1 LTFSIAGRCTSPS
14 TGAAPPFVAQ
24 SVLNRSVSLR
34 VVEEVAETCYAQTK
48 DGLHIAYQVQ
58 GTGPLDVIE
67 LGNGTLFSIDAAAEQ
82 PRWQAYVDRLASFS
96 RLIRFDLRGIGLS
109 DPLGSSDPPT
119 VEQWAGDTLAV
130 LDAERATETAVLG
143 VGFEGLAAL
152 LLTATHPER
161 VRALVLVNGYACL
174 IRSEDYPFGVPAGV
188 LERFKEALV
197 EPGPSGA
204 DDLPLMAPSLASDD
218 SFAAWWR
225 RAGHRGASPSTAR
238 AVWRAAEA
246 DLRAS
251 LGAVRVPTLVLHS
264 RDNQFCRAGHGRYL
278 ADRIAGARYV
288 ELDGADHVP
297 WAGDADFAGE
307 IEEFLTGTR
316 QLAPSARLLAT
327 VLLTDIVDST
337 EQATALGDR
346 AWTNRLALHDRTV
359 DRQLARFG
367 GHLVKRT
374 GDGVLAT
381 FDGPARAVQGA
392 TAIRDAIRQLGFDIR
407 AGLHTGE
414 IELRGDDIGGMAVN
428 IAARVSALAR
438 PGEVLVSRTVTDL
451 VTGSELRF
459 NDRGEHVLKGVP
471 GTWQLFAA
479 ER

>member
-1 LTFSIAGRCTSPS
+1 
-14 TGAAPPFVAQ
+14 VD
-24 SVLNRSVSLR
+24 
-34 VVEEVAETCYAQTK
+34 EVAETSYARTN

-58 GTGPLDVIE
+58 GTGPLALVE
-67 LGNGTLFSIDAAAEQ
+67 LGNGTLFSIDGATEQ
-82 PRWQAYVDRLASFS
+82 PRWHAYVERLASFS

-119 VEQWAGDTLAV
+119 VEQWASDALAV
-130 LDAERATETAVLG
+130 LDAEKVSHAAVLG

-161 VRALVLVNGYACL
+161 VEALVLVNSYACL
-174 IRSEDYPFGVPAGV
+174 IRSDDYPFGVPEKV
-188 LERFKEALV
+188 LATFKEALV
-197 EPGPSGA
+197 QPGPTGA
-204 DDLPLMAPSLASDD
+204 DDLSLMAPSLASDRT
-218 SFAAWWR
+218 FAAWWR
-225 RAGHRGASPSTAR
+225 RAGHRGASPAMAR
-238 AVWRAAEA
+238 AAWRAAEA
-246 DLRAS
+246 DLRSS
-251 LGAVRVPTLVLHS
+251 LGAVRVPTLVLQTRH
-264 RDNQFCRAGHGRYL
+264 NQFVRAGHGRYL
-278 ADRIAGARYV
+278 GDHIAGARYV

-297 WAGDADFAGE
+297 WASNADFAGE

-316 QLAPSARLLAT
+316 QRVPEARPLAT

-346 AWTNRLALHDRTV
+346 VWNDRLALHDRTI

-381 FDGPARAVQGA
+381 FDGPARAVQCA
-392 TAIRDAIRQLGFDIR
+392 RAIREAVHQLGLDIR

-414 IELRGDDIGGMAVN
+414 IQIRGDDIAGVAVN
-428 IAARVSALAR
+428 IAARVSALAE

-451 VTGSELRF
+451 VAGSELRF
-459 NDRGEHVLKGVP
+459 EDRGAHILKGVP
-471 GTWQLFAA
+471 GDWQLFAVDG
-479 ER
+479 